1 MHSELGNEQC
11 HESFTK
17 QHSNMEGPNRPHLP
31 TDFRLHLQLLERMLQ
46 QELVLNQVL
55 ERQQLSETQ
64 ISGLYKHVDTVKE
77 ETRRQVGEQTDTL
90 LAAIKE
96 WHVEVTGLLHT
107 HHEDMQS
114 FTSTCT
120 TNLWRQVDDCE
131 HNNSEMKGCTPDDVH
146 QNCATDDELPDSD
159 DEDFHRGPPNA
170 PTSMFTTCSTREI
183 SGSWIQNIV
192 KSRYF
197 DILSATIIVLNAA
210 TISVTAEQSIK
221 YALGNIGSSYADGSF
236 LMKTASFFFAAFYA
250 CELLLRMYVF
260 RLSFFVGSDWKWNAL
275 DIVLV
280 VTGIYDIIS
289 AVVQFGSG
297 ANMTWIRLLRLL
309 KMLKMLRVVRV
320 MRFFKELRLMIAS
333 IVGSIATLFWS
344 ILMLTLMMYIFGLCF
359 LQAVTGYLEESSA
372 TSVDQETVNLIKS
385 YWSSV
390 LQATISLYMAIT
402 GGCDWE
408 QLAKPLKDAG
418 ELYYFLFLF
427 YISFAAV
434 AVLNVL
440 TGMFVDAAMKVSDNE
455 EGSVLAEIMEAE
467 REIFQNF
474 ERLVVQQGPP
484 RRTGLIKWNQLYQY
498 RHKSEVK
505 DFLKCL
511 EITMDDAKKVYKMM
525 EQNGSV
531 KFDEFLIGCSKVKD
545 DIKTLDM
552 VAISCDHQRAHI
564 QMSVLMQYI
573 QERFD
578 EVHKLFEMLG
588 APSTRIETLRSRLSR
603 AHCLPEQ
610 WDNA

>member
-1 MHSELGNEQC
+1 
-11 HESFTK
+11 
-17 QHSNMEGPNRPHLP
+17 
-31 TDFRLHLQLLERMLQ
+31 
-46 QELVLNQVL
+46 
-55 ERQQLSETQ
+55 
-64 ISGLYKHVDTVKE
+64 
-77 ETRRQVGEQTDTL
+77 
-90 LAAIKE
+90 
-96 WHVEVTGLLHT
+96 
-107 HHEDMQS
+107 
-114 FTSTCT
+114 
-120 TNLWRQVDDCE
+120 
-131 HNNSEMKGCTPDDVH
+131 
-146 QNCATDDELPDSD
+146 
-159 DEDFHRGPPNA
+159 
-170 PTSMFTTCSTREI
+170 
-183 SGSWIQNIV
+183 
-192 KSRYF
+192 
-197 DILSATIIVLNAA
+197 
-210 TISVTAEQSIK
+210 
-221 YALGNIGSSYADGSF
+221 
-236 LMKTASFFFAAFYA
+236 
-250 CELLLRMYVF
+250 
-260 RLSFFVGSDWKWNAL
+260 
-275 DIVLV
+275 
-280 VTGIYDIIS
+280 
-289 AVVQFGSG
+289 
-297 ANMTWIRLLRLL
+297 
-309 KMLKMLRVVRV
+309 
-320 MRFFKELRLMIAS
+320 MIAS

-474 ERLVVQQGPP
+474 ERLFVQQGPP

-545 DIKTLDM
+545 DIKALDM
-552 VAISCDHQRAHI
+552 VAMSCDHQRAHI

-610 WDNA
+610 WHVLEQRTENYSNLEKACARF